1 MSKLFSIFIKFLC
14 ASMVLGALSA
24 GFWPIFWTIIID
36 IFIFK
41 ILVSSSTNL
50 SGEEL
55 DAFSTLLRFVSIIAI
70 IIGASMFFVGVDSAE
85 SVLSRDPCGICG
97 GTRVFL
103 GKLCKNCYGSGR
115 ETISITP
122 QYTWNGCLIAV
133 SGALFFFA
141 GKFVSD
147 NVNQE
152 KETSATKCNTVQNNY
167 RTEPEHNY
175 SKEIASPK
183 YVIQHNET
191 IRNGVPIFRCQKC
204 GRYQNLNKSTGVV
217 KCIYCGTPH
226 SVLQTEIAT
235 PIKEIKE
242 ERQHRSEAYFRT
254 SEEIQQFHSNL
265 LNVDAHR
272 DNDCRNSSELT
283 GKEKR
288 LEDGEAKFRAL
299 QQSRAAMK
307 EPSIEKTI
315 IKQQN
320 SSIPLDMSNEQHI
333 NNKEQRLE
341 DGEAK
346 FRALQQARA
355 AAMKKQ

>member
-1 MSKLFSIFIKFLC
+1 
-14 ASMVLGALSA
+14 MVLGALSA

-152 KETSATKCNTVQNNY
+152 KETSATKSNTVQNNY

-191 IRNGVPIFRCQKC
+191 NRNGVPIFRCQRC
-204 GRYQNLNKSTGVV
+204 GRPQNLNKSVGVV
-217 KCIYCGTPH
+217 KCIYCGTLH
-226 SVLQTEIAT
+226 NVSQSA
-235 PIKEIKE
+235 PINEVKE
-242 ERQHRSEAYFRT
+242 ERPHRSEARIRT
-254 SEEIQQFHSNL
+254 PEEIQQYHSRL
-265 LNVDAHR
+265 LGVDAHKG
-272 DNDCRNSSELT
+272 NAYQPSSELT
-283 GKEKR
+283 DKEKR

-299 QQSRAAMK
+299 QQSRAAIK
-307 EPSIEKTI
+307 EPSVEETTP
-315 IKQQN
+315 KQQN
-320 SSIPLDMSNEQHI
+320 SNIPLDMSNEQHI